1 MATRMVA
8 RKCPICSGALT
19 YDKATKLWTCLYC
32 GAVSERE
39 FQYDGLY
46 TVNNAVRQALK
57 DVAKG
62 RLDEASKHLNEA
74 EMIDYDY
81 VGTIVTGLA
90 YEMIMAMTP
99 GACTERE
106 MRNHITAVKEKYG
119 RLRNK
124 GQTITEDEEALY
136 ELLEDSD
143 VYATLLLV
151 FDSIGDASRRDF
163 VESLLDPEKIYTES
177 VSTKLLSYAI
187 KHNKFDL
194 VDKLL
199 NNSNNL
205 DTKNVLGIILKRYP
219 DGDAK
224 CAGVQKMIKHA
235 ELGREDKVQ
244 LEDYILNSADSV
256 HTKAQILTTLMDA
269 GLRIDLDKIIEHVL
283 SKADAEDQKAVIT
296 SFCKKKMSDEDVEA
310 LVKFGISSGI
320 AETANSILDCLQK
333 GNQFIFIPTS
343 QILET
348 LRNDRFSTEEK
359 IDLVKRFYGLKTSD
373 KAEET
378 VFAEYL
384 CNIKAAAEERGS
396 VLGYLFTTIK
406 TIPTKT
412 VENYVLK
419 CSFDYGAKPDVIE
432 AMFDKGLNVSFF
444 NDLLSR
450 YMKNCPDQEDVRKLV
465 IRTLVQKGLKIDA
478 DSLVDYVCYADAN
491 IGEKVEFL
499 DKSISNGTQIRSD
512 AANYYLEKVSDQQ
525 FSSELFSRL
534 FKYAGSFSENAIIKY
549 LLTFN
554 DRQDV
559 KAANFKAIADN
570 SRSLLPGIRCNITH
584 LGNNLTCNL
593 LQAYILNTND
603 STEVA
608 NQIADYMINDYKIK
622 INEEITASGARM
634 KLKKYIVANRS
645 NLSQT
650 ADALFEK
657 YKVYNMLF

>member
-62 RLDEASKHLNEA
+62 RLDEAVKHFNEA

-106 MRNHITAVKEKYG
+106 MRNHISAVKEKYE

-136 ELLEDSD
+136 ELIEDSD
-143 VYATLLLV
+143 VYATLMLV
-151 FDSIGDASRRDF
+151 FDSIGDDSRRDF
-163 VESLLDPEKIYTES
+163 VEKLLEPNKIYTES
-177 VSTKLLSYAI
+177 VNTKLLSYAI
-187 KHNKFDL
+187 KHGNFDL

-205 DTKNVLGIILKRYP
+205 DTKNVFGIILKRYP

-224 CAGVQKMIKHA
+224 CAGVRKMTKHSN
-235 ELGREDKVQ
+235 LGREDKAQ
-244 LEDYILNSADSV
+244 LEEYIINSSDST
-256 HTKAQILTTLMDA
+256 HTKAQILTSLMDA
-269 GLRIDLDKIIEHVL
+269 DIRIDLSKITEYVL
-283 SKADAEDQKAVIT
+283 SKAGPEDQISVVTA
-296 SFCKKKMSDEDVEA
+296 FCKKKISDEDVEA
-310 LVKFGISSGI
+310 LIRFGISVGS
-320 AETANSILDCLQK
+320 AETVNSILDCLQK
-333 GNQFIFIPTS
+333 GNQFIFVPTS

-348 LRNDRFSTEEK
+348 LRNDRFTTEEK
-359 IDLVKRFYGLKTSD
+359 IDLVKRFYDLKTSD

-384 CNIKAAAEERGS
+384 CNIKAAAEERGAI
-396 VLGYLFTTIK
+396 LGHLFTTVK
-406 TIPTKT
+406 SIPTKT

-450 YMKNCPDQEDVRKLV
+450 YMKNCPDQDAVKKLV
-465 IRTLVQKGLKIDA
+465 IRTLIQKGLKVDG
-478 DSLVDYVCYADAN
+478 DSLIDYVCFADAN

-499 DKSISNGTQIRSD
+499 DKSISNGTQIRND

-534 FKYAGSFSENAIIKY
+534 FKFAGSFSENAIIKY
-549 LLTFN
+549 LLVFN
-554 DRQDV
+554 DRQEI
-559 KAANFKAIADN
+559 KATNFKTIADH
-570 SRSLLPGIRCNITH
+570 SKTLLSGIKCSITH
-584 LGNNLTCNL
+584 LGNNLSCNL
-593 LQAYILNTND
+593 LQAYILNTSD
-603 STEVA
+603 SIEVA
-608 NQIADYMINDYKIK
+608 SQIADYMINDYKIK
-622 INEEITASGARM
+622 INEEINASGTRM
-634 KLKKYIVANRS
+634 KLKKYIGSNRN
-645 NLSQT
+645 NLGRT
-650 ADALFEK
+650 TDALCEK
-657 YKVYNMLF
+657 YKVFNMFF